1 MRSWSD
7 SNRNKNRKGGALGLK
22 KEQRA
27 GAHDGPPE
35 MLALNLSSQ
44 VAPDVIVQLLEQH
57 LQWPSDHPRLD
68 LDLGFHGALAQL
80 SNHLEL

>member
-1 MRSWSD
+1 
-7 SNRNKNRKGGALGLK
+7 
-22 KEQRA
+22 
-27 GAHDGPPE
+27 